1 MRFQVGMVFQYPE
14 YQLFEETVIK
24 DIMFG
29 PKNMGLSDEEALK
42 RAKEA
47 AHFTDLKPE
56 LLEKSPFELSGGEK
70 RRAAL
75 AGIIVMRP
83 KYLVLD
89 EPMAGLDPLGRRDIL
104 DTIDNL
110 RATLGC
116 AVVMVSHSMDDM
128 ADRAER
134 VAVLSE
140 GTLLRVGATAEIFGD
155 AEFLLK
161 NGLDVPQVSRLAL
174 ALRARG
180 VALPQTIYA
189 MDEMELALHAL
200 LGKEV
205 RA

>member
-1 MRFQVGMVFQYPE
+1 
-14 YQLFEETVIK
+14 
-24 DIMFG
+24 
-29 PKNMGLSDEEALK
+29 
-42 RAKEA
+42 
-47 AHFTDLKPE
+47 
-56 LLEKSPFELSGGEK
+56 
-70 RRAAL
+70 
-75 AGIIVMRP
+75 
-83 KYLVLD
+83 
-89 EPMAGLDPLGRRDIL
+89 
-104 DTIDNL
+104 
-110 RATLGC
+110 
-116 AVVMVSHSMDDM
+116 MDDM

-180 VALPQTIYA
+180 VALPQTIYT